1 MRAETTRPDTLQ
13 RRAALG
19 LLLRSASPDLGLL
32 RRAAAWL
39 VLAAGLEALGPLL
52 GKTFID
58 SHLLPRH
65 AEMLSI
71 AGLLGGALLAGWL
84 ANALRYWQLVR
95 LAGVAMRSVQRLR
108 EQVYGHVLRLPMSF
122 FDRAITGQLV
132 GRVTNDTEAVKTL
145 YVQLLFVMLDSAI
158 MLTAMMATMA
168 LLNWRLMLIV
178 AALLPAVTAIVWL
191 YQRLSAPA
199 VARTRALRSEI
210 NAQTAESIAG
220 MAVIQASGAAPAF
233 GQRYAATSQ
242 AHFDSRRAELRA
254 NAWLLRPALDFL
266 NVAMLAAVIA
276 VYGLRLDDSAST
288 GLSALEVGVLYA
300 FVGYIARVIEP
311 LIQITMQFSQ
321 LQQAVVAAAR
331 VNTLLGEAQAPQTA
345 IGGRVGEGRISVR
358 DLRFG
363 YQPGRPVLHG
373 LDLEIEPGQFVG
385 IVGHTGSGKSTLLS
399 LLLRFY
405 PAPPGTLL
413 IDGQPIEGLGD
424 AAFRRAV
431 GLVPQ
436 EPFLLAARARENI
449 AMGRPMD
456 AATVEAAAR
465 AAHAHDFI
473 SRLPQGY
480 DTPLGEGGA
489 RLAVGEKQLIAMAR
503 ALAGAP
509 TILLLDEATAHIDSE
524 TEAQVQQALT
534 ALRGSVTLVAIAH
547 RLSTIREADHIVV
560 LQHGHIAE
568 RGRHAELMAMAGGIY
583 QRLVQLQQLEEE
595 DDNDGDDVRP

>member
-58 SHLLPRH
+58 SHLLPRN

-210 NAQTAESIAG
+210 NAQTAEAIAG

-413 IDGQPIEGLGD
+413 IDGQPIEGLAD
-424 AAFRRAV
+424 AEFRRAV

-436 EPFLLAARARENI
+436 EPFLLAASARENI

-560 LQHGHIAE
+560 LQHGQIAE
-568 RGRHAELMAMAGGIY
+568 RGRHAELMAIAGGIY
-583 QRLVQLQQLEEE
+583 QRLVQLQQLEE
-595 DDNDGDDVRP
+595 DDGADVRI

>member
-58 SHLLPRH
+58 SHLLPRN
-65 AEMLSI
+65 AEMLQI

-132 GRVTNDTEAVKTL
+132 SRVTNDTEAVKTL

-210 NAQTAESIAG
+210 NAQTAEAIAG

-345 IGGRVGEGRISVR
+345 IGGSVSEGRISVR

-413 IDGQPIEGLGD
+413 IDGQPIEGLAD
-424 AAFRRAV
+424 ADFRRAV

-436 EPFLLAARARENI
+436 EPFLLAASARENI

-568 RGRHAELMAMAGGIY
+568 RGRHAELMAIAGGIY
-583 QRLVQLQQLEEE
+583 QRLVQLQQLEE
-595 DDNDGDDVRP
+595 DDDGADAHP